1 MPGNVHHTQ
10 ERKTMP
16 LRKGASLPA
25 GSPVRDVDDEISRL
39 APENSNIQ
47 HKTSEEP
54 QAQQCQHKQTGYP
67 IRPRGSS
74 CTATDIDKGKKS
86 YAEHEKD
93 ALAARLSDQEQE
105 NLRTNSCNCRSMHDL
120 EALREDW
127 GKLDQEVERL
137 EVQREAWAHEK
148 QNFQAQVNKV
158 EAEKID
164 LKGKVAMLERSRQSE
179 YDALKLNYGRRYARL
194 SDEKATL
201 DKNVTTLSLEK
212 TRLNE
217 AASLLQREKSNLE
230 ARLYRY
236 QSEQK
241 TLRDDKNF
249 FQAKWAEFSSAT
261 TKWATTNNSLSQM
274 VAELQRENAQ
284 QEEEK
289 LHLVEQCS
297 DLVKEIS
304 RLRLQHLVD
313 DDSALQG
320 KFHSLHFAIR
330 SWCCAI
336 HDAKAPEQSAVFRR
350 FPLSAPEST
359 CELYHLA
366 DEEVNVLIACT
377 WEWMVKLIFG
387 SSNVETGYNDSP
399 DLWTDE
405 ETALYLHNLELRL
418 QAQGKVILG

>member
-1 MPGNVHHTQ
+1 
-10 ERKTMP
+10 MP
-16 LRKGASLPA
+16 LRKGVSLPA
-25 GSPVRDVDDEISRL
+25 GSPVHDIDEIPRL
-39 APENSNIQ
+39 KSENSNIQ
-47 HKTSEEP
+47 HKAPEEP
-54 QAQQCQHKQTGYP
+54 QAQQCQHQQIGYP

-74 CTATDIDKGKKS
+74 HTAADTDKGKKS

-93 ALAARLSDQEQE
+93 ALAARLPEQEQE
-105 NLRTNSCNCRSMHDL
+105 NVRTYSCNCRSMHDL

-127 GKLDQEVERL
+127 EKLDREVERL
-137 EVQREAWAHEK
+137 ELQRVAWVREK
-148 QNFQAQVNKV
+148 KNFQAQVNKV
-158 EAEKID
+158 EAEKTD
-164 LKGKVAMLERSRQSE
+164 LKGKVAMLERGRQSE
-179 YDALKLNYGRRYARL
+179 YDALKVNYGRLERRHAKL

-212 TRLNE
+212 TRLND
-217 AASLLQREKSNLE
+217 AVTLLQREKSNLE
-230 ARLYRY
+230 NRLYRY

-249 FQAKWAEFSSAT
+249 FQTKWAEFSSAT
-261 TKWATTNNSLSQM
+261 AKWATTNNSLSQM

-313 DDSALQG
+313 DDSALQE

-350 FPLSAPEST
+350 FPLSAPESA

-418 QAQGKVILG
+418 QTQGRVILG